1 MYAQPQTLLLY
12 YVKLSQS
19 TFYNSLVVNGRN
31 VKVTVLRGN
40 VSLLSQFKYMN
51 ESVKESGEMALA
63 GNYDRRAVTSLMY
76 EAVGV
81 TEVVG
86 KGELLDNIS
95 LRTGFTDLT
104 VVK

>member
-1 MYAQPQTLLLY
+1 
-12 YVKLSQS
+12 
-19 TFYNSLVVNGRN
+19 
-31 VKVTVLRGN
+31 
-40 VSLLSQFKYMN
+40 
-51 ESVKESGEMALA
+51 MALA
-63 GNYDRRAVTSLMY
+63 GNDDRRAVTSLMY

-104 VVK
+104 LVK